1 VRALQKAAAAD
12 RIAATWFSASAF
24 SIDVNLTD
32 GAAHQVSAYVV
43 DWGNQGRAQTLEV
56 RDAVSGALLDTR
68 SMSGFSEGRYY
79 AWSIRGHAEIRVVNN
94 GGINAV
100 VSGLF
105 FDNPASGS
113 GTSATFVSTDTTTQG
128 SWKGVKGADGFAIA
142 NDATSLPAY
151 ATATIV
157 GQANWT
163 WEAATTNVRALQKA
177 AAADR
182 IAATWF
188 SASAFSID
196 VNLTDGVAHQVSV
209 YVVDWGN
216 QGRAQTLEVRD
227 AVSGALLDT
236 RSMSG
241 FSEVAITRGRSA
253 AMRRSGWSTTVASM
267 PSSAACSSPRKR
279 PLLPSEGR
287 SFWCVRS
294 DELTQ
299 QDHWIDPARPSC
311 RSVRRCHGR
320 DRQPDR
326 R

>member
-1 VRALQKAAAAD
+1 
-12 RIAATWFSASAF
+12 
-24 SIDVNLTD
+24 
-32 GAAHQVSAYVV
+32 VSVYVV

-56 RDAVSGALLDTR
+56 RDAVTNALLDTR

-79 AWSIRGHAEIRVVNN
+79 TWSIRGHAVIRAVNN
-94 GGINAV
+94 GGVNAV

-142 NDATSLPAY
+142 NDATSLPGY
-151 ATATIV
+151 AAATIV

-163 WEAATTNVRALQKA
+163 WEASTTNVRALQKA

-182 IAATWF
+182 IAATWY

-196 VNLTDGVAHQVSV
+196 VNLTDGAAHQVSV

-241 FSEVAITRGRSA
+241 FSEGRYYAWTIRGHAEIRVVNNGGVNA
-253 AMRRSGWSTTVASM
+253 VVSGMFFA
-267 PSSAACSSPRKR
+267 P
-279 PLLPSEGR
+279 
-287 SFWCVRS
+287 
-294 DELTQ
+294 
-299 QDHWIDPARPSC
+299 
-311 RSVRRCHGR
+311 
-320 DRQPDR
+320 
-326 R
+326 